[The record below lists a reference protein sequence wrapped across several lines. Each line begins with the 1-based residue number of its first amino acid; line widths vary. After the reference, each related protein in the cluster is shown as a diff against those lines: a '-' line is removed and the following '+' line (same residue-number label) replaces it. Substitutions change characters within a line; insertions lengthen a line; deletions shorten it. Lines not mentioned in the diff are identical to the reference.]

1 LPLEEDETVPDAI
14 VRHIFMGE
22 SDDPDHTCFIVGGNR
37 ENIDEMTYQVIPL
50 LSAYVKLI

>member
-1 LPLEEDETVPDAI
+1 MPLEEDETVPDAI